1 MFKRCV
7 LLMICILAL
16 AALPCL
22 AEEIEPASP
31 EETAASGDWEAEE
44 GIGLEAVIDGSL
56 EILDG
61 DEEAVREAQRCLA
74 NLGYYSGSVDG
85 DYGKRTEKAIR
96 AFQFQC
102 ALSETGHLDAYTYSL
117 LKEYSS
123 ENINAK
129 TIQQRLIDLGYL
141 QGAAD
146 GKFGPKSES
155 AVKIFQR
162 VNHLD
167 ITGNTDAETIIALFS
182 DQAIAL
188 PEPLSAGDKGED
200 VAMLQNDLRRYGF
213 LTEDADG
220 EYGKSTAN
228 AVRAFQEHLNEQG
241 ISVEINGAATS
252 LTLYC
257 LYSEDYSSYL
267 RDITP
272 GMTDHEVERV
282 ELRLAALG
290 YLDEAADD
298 TFDEYA
304 QEALWL
310 FQRKADLDF
319 GGAAN
324 RKTIDALFAAGAPEA
339 EHCAP
344 HEINTGD
351 SGLAVRD
358 VQNALVAGGFTID
371 TPDGVFGPALEKAL
385 ERAADYLGEED
396 SPTHLTAETV
406 ESLQDGPLEF
416 LWYNSSSDSDA
427 LRLQRR
433 LYSLFYLQE
442 DGIDGKVGGGTLSA
456 LHDFQAANG
465 LPRSGVDQATTSV
478 LFSVDAIAKLYP
490 YRVEVSIDR
499 QEVEVWALNDKNG
512 YDLVQTFTC
521 STGLHD
527 STPRGV
533 YPNGHPV
540 NRWHYFKKFNCWAQY
555 SFKIVDDIMFHSVIY
570 GSKNENSLRK
580 SSQRNLGNPAS
591 HGCVRLTVEDAKWL
605 FEHCKRGSVV
615 IVIR

>member
-22 AEEIEPASP
+22 SEEIETASP

-167 ITGNTDAETIIALFS
+167 ITGATDAETIIALFS

-213 LTEDADG
+213 LTEDTDG

>member
-1 MFKRCV
+1 MIKRTV
-7 LLMICILAL
+7 LLMICILSL
-16 AALPCL
+16 AALTCL
-22 AEEIEPASP
+22 AEEAVSASG
-31 EETAASGDWEAEE
+31 EETATDGEWE
-44 GIGLEAVIDGSL
+44 IGAVIGGSL

-61 DEEAVREAQRCLA
+61 DEDAVREAQRCLS
-74 NLGYYSGSVDG
+74 NLGYYSGSADG
-85 DYGKRTEKAIR
+85 KYGKRTEKAIR

-141 QGAAD
+141 RGAAD
-146 GKFGPKSES
+146 GKFGEKSAG

-188 PEPLSAGDKGED
+188 PDPLSAGDKGED

-213 LTEDADG
+213 LSEDSDG
-220 EYGKSTAN
+220 EYGKSTAD
-228 AVRAFQEHLNEQG
+228 AVRAFQEHLNAQG
-241 ISVEINGAATS
+241 ISVDINGDATP

-272 GMTDHEVERV
+272 GMADREVERV
-282 ELRLAALG
+282 ELRLKALG
-290 YLDEAADD
+290 YLDGDADD
-298 TFDEYA
+298 TFDDYA
-304 QEALWL
+304 GVALRM
-310 FQRKADLDF
+310 FQRRADLDF
-319 GGAAN
+319 DDVAN
-324 RKTIDALFAAGAPEA
+324 RRTIDALFAAGAPEA

-344 HEINTGD
+344 HEISSGD

-371 TPDGVFGPALEKAL
+371 TPDGSFGPALEKAL
-385 ERAADYLGEED
+385 ERAADYLGEGD

-406 ESLQDGPLEF
+406 EALQDGPLAF
-416 LWYNSSSDSDA
+416 LWYNAASEADA

-478 LFSVDAIAKLYP
+478 LFSADAIAKLYP

-499 QEVEVWALNDKNG
+499 QVVEVWALNDENG
-512 YDLVQTFTC
+512 YDLAQTFTC

-533 YPNGHPV
+533 FPNGHPV

-580 SSQRNLGNPAS
+580 SSQRNLGSPAS
-591 HGCVRLTVEDAKWL
+591 HGCVRLSVEDARWL
-605 FEHCKRGSVV
+605 FEHCKRGTVVVV
-615 IVIR
+615 IR

>member
-7 LLMICILAL
+7 LLMICMLAL

-22 AEEIEPASP
+22 AEEIETASP

-146 GKFGPKSES
+146 GKFGPKSGS

-290 YLDEAADD
+290 YLDEAADY